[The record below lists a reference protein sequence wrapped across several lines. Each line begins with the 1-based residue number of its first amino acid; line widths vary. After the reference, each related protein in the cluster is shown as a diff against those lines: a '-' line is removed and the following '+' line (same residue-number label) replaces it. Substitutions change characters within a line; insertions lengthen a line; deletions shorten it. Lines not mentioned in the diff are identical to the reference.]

1 MSEEL
6 LAAYE
11 DIKLRHK
18 HKVRPAGGACASPSH
33 PTPSHPH
40 PNTVQYIVFG
50 LKQIGKV
57 GNQTTYG
64 WEVTHKADPV
74 ADDKNLETFAAVV
87 KSMPTDA
94 PCFVVFDFVDTKSDG
109 RQIKKLLLI
118 KWCPDSVNFRIKPVI
133 GASYQTLKCVATRGG
148 SRPSH

>member
-1 MSEEL
+1 M
-6 LAAYE
+6 
-11 DIKLRHK
+11 
-18 HKVRPAGGACASPSH
+18 
-33 PTPSHPH
+33 
-40 PNTVQYIVFG
+40 FG

-148 SRPSH
+148 VARFTVTRAHALTHLHPPPHLQGEAARPGQGHPGDGLGGLAV